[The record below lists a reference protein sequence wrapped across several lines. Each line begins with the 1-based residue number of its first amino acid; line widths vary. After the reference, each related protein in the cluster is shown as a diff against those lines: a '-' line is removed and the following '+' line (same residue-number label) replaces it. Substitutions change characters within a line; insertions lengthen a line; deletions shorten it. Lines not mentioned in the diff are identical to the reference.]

1 MKVEFKDSVFG
12 YSLYVD
18 ISQFLLAQESD
29 EEFDSL
35 YRAVYAFY
43 STFCFDF
50 TVDKIYDDLCEQIGK
65 RGKVI
70 FTCAKLN
77 GAYEKCPE
85 IYALC
90 NNNIRKIYS
99 GIEEE

>member
-18 ISQFLLAQESD
+18 INQFLLARDSD

-43 STFCFDF
+43 STFDF
-50 TVDKIYDDLCEQIGK
+50 GFRIDKIYNHICEQIGK
-65 RGKVI
+65 RGKII
-70 FTCAKLN
+70 FTCSESGKPF
-77 GAYEKCPE
+77 EKYVE
-85 IYALC
+85 VYALC
-90 NNNIRKIYS
+90 NNNFKKIYTDK
-99 GIEEE
+99 E